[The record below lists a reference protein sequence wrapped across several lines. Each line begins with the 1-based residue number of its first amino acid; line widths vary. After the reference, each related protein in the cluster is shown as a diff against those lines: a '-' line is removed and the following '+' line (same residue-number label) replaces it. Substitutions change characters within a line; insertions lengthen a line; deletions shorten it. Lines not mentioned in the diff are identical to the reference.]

1 MKETKKSTMK
11 AKRVSKIARGKR
23 AKSRLLMLASL
34 LKGFCFSCWLLMLAS
49 LSLRKDTI
57 FGVES
62 YLIVIGVR
70 GRGCEAS
77 LVMKKE
83 TIFTPPWVPCLAR
96 GSFWKSHFRC
106 SLSRPFYCK
115 LHQKKA
121 TLHEHFNKKK
131 SHFLSAC
138 VCWWVCA
145 IHLQNKKAD
154 NKKSSIVRGRIVGGQ
169 SARESDIFLW
179 HPIFYLSPL

>member
-1 MKETKKSTMK
+1 MAKTATSKAMKKTMKKAMNKAMEEAMKKAKKSTMK

-83 TIFTPPWVPCLAR
+83 TIFTPP
-96 GSFWKSHFRC
+96 
-106 SLSRPFYCK
+106 
-115 LHQKKA
+115 
-121 TLHEHFNKKK
+121 
-131 SHFLSAC
+131 
-138 VCWWVCA
+138 
-145 IHLQNKKAD
+145 
-154 NKKSSIVRGRIVGGQ
+154 
-169 SARESDIFLW
+169 
-179 HPIFYLSPL
+179 